1 MNISSV
7 AADTGSAAQEL
18 TTAAE
23 YQRRA
28 GRRAACLML
37 ILAVVVSVVLL
48 AVSWAITIHAQRLM
62 FRALDSVMTQLYL
75 YPAKPCK
82 QRTAL
87 PHRLHVCIPFP

>member
-7 AADTGSAAQEL
+7 AADTGTAAQEL

-37 ILAVVVSVVLL
+37 ILAVVLAVVLL
-48 AVSWAITIHAQRLM
+48 AVSGLALHPESKLTFPLPRFCHDATI
-62 FRALDSVMTQLYL
+62 
-75 YPAKPCK
+75 
-82 QRTAL
+82 
-87 PHRLHVCIPFP
+87 